1 MTMENNVVGVNMKRF
16 KVKKRE
22 SVIRACSLK
31 RKEAVNATNS
41 ANGVLMIIVHQK
53 KPIAK

>member
-1 MTMENNVVGVNMKRF
+1 MMMENTVVGANMKRF
-16 KVKKRE
+16 KARKQE
-22 SVIRACSLK
+22 SVTRVCSLK

-53 KPIAK
+53 RPIAK

>member
-1 MTMENNVVGVNMKRF
+1 MMESNVVGANMKRF
-16 KVKKRE
+16 KAKKRE
-22 SVIRACSLK
+22 SVTRVCSLK
-31 RKEAVNATNS
+31 RREAVNTTSS